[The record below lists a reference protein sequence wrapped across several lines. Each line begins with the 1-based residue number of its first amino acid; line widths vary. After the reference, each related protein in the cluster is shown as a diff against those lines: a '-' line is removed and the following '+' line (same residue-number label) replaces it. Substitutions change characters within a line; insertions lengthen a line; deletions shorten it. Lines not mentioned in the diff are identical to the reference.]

1 MANTVTWTST
11 GVYTTLVTSSQ
22 LSGLST
28 AQGAISGT
36 NSTGNTFQ
44 YCQLELQ
51 HNTTGALTAGDYFS
65 VYFLSA
71 ADGTNYEDGSTTVTP
86 ARSADAIIPLRGVTN
101 GSQRVTISNVILP
114 PGAFKTLTFNVTS
127 TAVSTA
133 TSVLSYVPYNDQIQT
148 V

>member
-11 GVYTTLVTSSQ
+11 GSYTALVTSSQ

-28 AQGAISGT
+28 VQGAIGSAV
-36 NSTGNTFQ
+36 TGNTFQ
-44 YCQLELQ
+44 YAIFELQ

-65 VYFLSA
+65 VYLLSA

-86 ARSADAIIPLRGVTN
+86 ARAADVIIPLRGVTN
-101 GSQRVTISNVILP
+101 ASQRVAIANVTLP
-114 PGAFKTLTFNVTS
+114 PGAFKPLIYNISSTS
-127 TAVSTA
+127 VSTA
-133 TSVLSYVPYNDQIQT
+133 TSVLSYTPYNDQIQT